1 MAKLRSKTNHKN
13 LLDITSYAPLAYGV
27 IYLANIL
34 AFSLIYVFVFANDF
48 KGVSINYVQAL
59 YFSVVTVTTLGFG
72 DLTPRLDAAPL
83 LLVVIAQVVLGV
95 ITIGLFLN
103 SISHKLS
110 ERKDS
115 AQKAFEEEAE
125 RNALKKLLTILK
137 PAIVSYMEVLS
148 ETYKVTTTRITGG
161 FVKLVPENLFAQEY
175 YDQISR
181 QDFFS
186 TDTRYGEG
194 VITWGE
200 FVDQENTKFADSI
213 DGFLNKFATS
223 LPIDLIELLVN
234 LKEHHFLYHCRRAMQ
249 MVQLERTQ
257 GLKISRVNWLTIEH
271 SSVEVPEKP
280 NSIRDFHEKL
290 LILIAQLDENTSGE
304 GIVMTVDLRRGVTA
318 PSIGSAIGDIIKFGP
333 FGPQHN

>member
-1 MAKLRSKTNHKN
+1 MSVKTNHKN
-13 LLDITSYAPLAYGV
+13 FLDVTSYPPLAYGV

-34 AFSLIYVFVFANDF
+34 IFSLVYVFIFANDF
-48 KGVSINYVQAL
+48 KGDSIGYVQSL

-83 LLVVIAQVVLGV
+83 LLVVTAQVVLGV

-110 ERKDS
+110 ERKDF
-115 AQKAFEEEAE
+115 AQRKFEEEVE
-125 RNALKKLLTILK
+125 KNTLKKLLTILK
-137 PAIVSYMEVLS
+137 PAVVSYMEVLS
-148 ETYKVTTTRITGG
+148 ETYKVTTTRVTGD
-161 FVKLVPENLFAQEY
+161 FVKLVPENLFSQEY

-186 TDTRYGEG
+186 NETRYGED

-200 FVDQENTKFADSI
+200 FIEQENSKFTAQI
-213 DGFLNKFATS
+213 DDYLNKFATS
-223 LPIDLIELLVN
+223 LPIDLIELLVG
-234 LKEHHFLYHCRRAMQ
+234 LKNHHFLNHCRQAKQ
-249 MVQLERTQ
+249 MIQLERAQ
-257 GLKISRVNWLTIEH
+257 GVKISRINMLTIEH

-290 LILIAQLDENTSGE
+290 LNLIALLDENTSGE
-304 GIVMTVDLRRGVTA
+304 RIIMTVDLRKGVTA
-318 PSIGSAIGDIIKFGP
+318 PSIGSAIADIIKFGP
-333 FGPQHN
+333 FEQQKN